1 MLNEVYYIR
10 YIVAITCFSLASL
23 QDLKS
28 REICDWIWIVMITL
42 GIPLLVYEATI
53 KWMTIWI
60 NLMMISILFSI
71 TIGLLTYKL
80 DFFGGADS
88 KAIMALSILIPIM
101 PDEIARKLGTHNIV
115 PVSTFNNSML
125 ISIMP
130 AIYLLMKNMYEII
143 KGENIFQGLEKESIF
158 KKLLAMATGYRIELK
173 KLKEKK
179 FVYPIEELNF
189 EGNTIKRKLN
199 IKVGISIG
207 EDKLNHII
215 KLYEEGLIG
224 EGYIWVTPAM
234 PLIVFML
241 IGLILTF
248 TYGDIIFKCVMKFSI
263 GY

>member
-10 YIVAITCFSLASL
+10 YIVAIICFSLASL

-28 REICDWIWIVMITL
+28 REICDWIWIIMVAM
-42 GIPLLVYEATI
+42 GIPLLIYEATI
-53 KWMTIWI
+53 KWMTIWM
-60 NLMMISILFSI
+60 NLMVISILFSI

-88 KAIMALSILIPIM
+88 KAIIALSILMPIM
-101 PDEIARKLGTHNIV
+101 PEEIAIKLGTHNII

-130 AIYLLMKNMYEII
+130 AIYLLMKNVYRII
-143 KGENIFQGLEKESIF
+143 IGENIFQGLEEESIL

-173 KLKEKK
+173 KLREKK

-189 EGNTIKRKLN
+189 EGNTIKRRLN
-199 IKVGISIG
+199 IRVGISIG
-207 EDKLNHII
+207 EDKLNNII

-241 IGLILTF
+241 IGLILTL
-248 TYGDIIFKCVMKFSI
+248 TYGDIIFKCIVKLSM